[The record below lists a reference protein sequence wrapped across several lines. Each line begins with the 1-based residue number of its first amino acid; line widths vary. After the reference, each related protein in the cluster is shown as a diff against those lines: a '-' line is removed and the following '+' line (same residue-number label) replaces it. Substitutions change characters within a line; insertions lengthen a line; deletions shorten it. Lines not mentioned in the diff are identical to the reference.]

1 MKADCRGGDMAGGGD
16 GAEGEG
22 GVSGNW
28 AGGSSVENPKP
39 NPPSPISGDTTT

>member
-1 MKADCRGGDMAGGGD
+1 MYSGGKAGRWGDMAGGGD

-28 AGGSSVENPKP
+28 AGGSTVENPKP
-39 NPPSPISGDTTT
+39 NPL